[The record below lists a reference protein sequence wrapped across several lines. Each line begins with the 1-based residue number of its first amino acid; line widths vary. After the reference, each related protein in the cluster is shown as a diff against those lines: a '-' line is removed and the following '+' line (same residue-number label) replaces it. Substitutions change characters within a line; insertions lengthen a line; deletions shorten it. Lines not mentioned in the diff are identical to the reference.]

1 MGKNT
6 PARVKGGSYGK
17 LLPPVMLR
25 RKKVHNPNYQNNGTP
40 NTKDAINRKQ
50 WNLVH

>member
-1 MGKNT
+1 MSKNT

-25 RKKVHNPNYQNNGTP
+25 RKM
-40 NTKDAINRKQ
+40 AE
-50 WNLVH
+50 

>member
-50 WNLVH
+50 